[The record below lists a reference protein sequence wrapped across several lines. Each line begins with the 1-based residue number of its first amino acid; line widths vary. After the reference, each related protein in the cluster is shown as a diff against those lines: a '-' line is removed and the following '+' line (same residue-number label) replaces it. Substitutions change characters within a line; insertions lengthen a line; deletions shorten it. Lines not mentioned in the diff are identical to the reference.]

1 MAWEYLKYKKMQELN
16 NGRTWKCWS
25 CIKLL
30 GVRVLEHHLLITFP
44 QPLTWHAFQK
54 HQPWEKKQKSV
65 TVICPRIKPEENK
78 GYDLVMS
85 KEYKSN
91 TGEILIVPLR
101 VPKYFSLSQGSYWRK
116 YLKLQRHWKYKL
128 RRQAA
133 HQKEKNSVWIS
144 LITYRS
150 F

>member
-54 HQPWEKKQKSV
+54 HQPWEKKQKSI

-91 TGEILIVPLR
+91 TGEIFNCAFKSAEILLSFSR
-101 VPKYFSLSQGSYWRK
+101 VL
-116 YLKLQRHWKYKL
+116 LKKISEATEALKI
-128 RRQAA
+128 QA
-133 HQKEKNSVWIS
+133 QKASCTSEGKNSVWIS